1 MSWKGFDSLDLSN
14 VTAGSGTTRLPVG
27 THHVKCTD
35 AEVVSTASGGKMI
48 KATLEAVDG
57 TGEIAAN
64 FNVANKNPQAVD
76 IGMRQ
81 LKTFLVAA
89 AHPNP
94 DKPEDIAS
102 LKGLSAGWLST
113 WARSGKA
120 QTAKCVV
127 RLRSRTSS
135 LSGQGMLKALET
147 RPSSK
152 TISRFKHD

>member
-102 LKGLSAGWLST
+102 LKGLECRVVVNLGKEWKGTDGEMRRSSEVKNFKPVGSGYAESSGDST
-113 WARSGKA
+113 K
-120 QTAKCVV
+120 
-127 RLRSRTSS
+127 
-135 LSGQGMLKALET
+135 LEDDI
-147 RPSSK
+147 P
-152 TISRFKHD
+152 F